1 MGWLIAFISTF
12 LINHFD
18 LFGLRQVYLYLQGRE
33 YSPLE
38 FKTPTFYN
46 HVRHPNYLG
55 FIIAFWSTP
64 YMTIGHLVFAI
75 ATTGYI
81 LVGILLEEKDLISHF
96 GEVYRE
102 YKAKVPMLIP
112 GLRKGPS

>member
-1 MGWLIAFISTF
+1 
-12 LINHFD
+12 
-18 LFGLRQVYLYLQGRE
+18 
-33 YSPLE
+33 
-38 FKTPTFYN
+38 
-46 HVRHPNYLG
+46 
-55 FIIAFWSTP
+55 
-64 YMTIGHLVFAI
+64 MTIGHLVFAI